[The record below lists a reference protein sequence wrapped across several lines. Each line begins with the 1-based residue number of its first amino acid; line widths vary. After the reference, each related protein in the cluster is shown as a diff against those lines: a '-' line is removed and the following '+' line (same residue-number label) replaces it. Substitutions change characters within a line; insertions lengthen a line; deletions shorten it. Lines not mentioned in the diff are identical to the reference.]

1 MESRIVLVRHSIPS
15 IEVDRPSIDWSLSA
29 AGKAAAIELA
39 KYLSGFRVTE
49 ILSSPEKKAHQTAAL
64 IADRLAL
71 PICLDSD
78 LREHGRSKVGYLA
91 RTDFEAGI
99 TRLLE
104 HPHQLTFGDESAD
117 AVFNRMAQAVARA
130 RGAQP
135 SGDLMIVT
143 HGTAMSIYAARVL
156 RGDPLVFWRSLSMP
170 TAVVLNANE
179 MKVIDVPGTPADR

>member
-15 IEVDRPSIDWSLSA
+15 IEGDTPSIDWSLSV

-39 KYLSGFRVTE
+39 KYLSGFRVKE
-49 ILSSPEKKAHQTAAL
+49 IFSSPEMKAHQTAAL

-71 PICLDSD
+71 PVCLDSD
-78 LREHGRSKVGYLA
+78 LREHGRSKVGYA

-117 AVFNRMAQAVARA
+117 AVFNRMDQAVARA
-130 RGAQP
+130 RRAQP

-156 RGDPLVFWRSLSMP
+156 RVDPLAFWRSLSMP
-170 TAVVLNANE
+170 TAVVLDGNE
-179 MKVIDVPGTPADR
+179 MKVIDVPDTPAGR

>member
-15 IEVDRPSIDWSLSA
+15 IEVDRPSIDWSLSV

-39 KYLSGFRVTE
+39 KYLSRFRVTE

>member
-15 IEVDRPSIDWSLSA
+15 IEVDRPSIDWSLSV

-49 ILSSPEKKAHQTAAL
+49 ILSSPEKKAHQTAAS

>member
-1 MESRIVLVRHSIPS
+1 MESRIVLVRHGLPS
-15 IEVDRPSIDWSLSA
+15 IEGDIPSIDWSLSA
-29 AGKAAAIELA
+29 PGKAAAIELA
-39 KYLSGFRVTE
+39 KYLSGFRVKE
-49 ILSSPEKKAHQTAAL
+49 IRSSPEKKALQTAAL

-78 LREHGRSKVGYLA
+78 LREHDRSKVGYIA

-117 AVFNRMAQAVARA
+117 AVFTRMDQAVARA
-130 RGAQP
+130 RKARP

-156 RGDPLVFWRSLSMP
+156 RVDPLAFWRSLSMP
-170 TAVVLNANE
+170 TAVVLDGNE
-179 MKVIDVPGTPADR
+179 MKIIDVPDTPADR